1 MKKKRKLNKKKLVL
15 FIIMLVFF
23 FMFLLSL
30 IKIISYLKDNKD
42 NKKIQETIIKDSI
55 TIVEPIEEE
64 KKVKYDIDFKSLK
77 ETNSDT
83 VAYVKVNNTNID
95 YVVVKGNDNSY
106 YLKHNFEK
114 KWNVS
119 GWIFA
124 DYHNNFDESD
134 KNIIIFGHNTR
145 DGSMFGTLKNTL
157 NENWYKNNENQKIVL
172 VTEMGTYYYQVFST
186 YSIKPEDYYINTEFN
201 NNDEFDKFIKKL
213 KSRSVYDY
221 EIEVSGKDKILTLS
235 SCIGDGTK
243 RVVLHAKLIEME
255 ENL

>member
-1 MKKKRKLNKKKLVL
+1 MKKKRKLNKKKLLL
-15 FIIMLVFF
+15 FVIMLVFF

-42 NKKIQETIIKDSI
+42 NKKIQETIINDSI
-55 TIVEPIEEE
+55 TIIEPIEEKE
-64 KKVKYDIDFKSLK
+64 VKYDVDFKFLK
-77 ETNSDT
+77 EKNTDT
-83 VAYVKVNNTNID
+83 IAYVKVNNTNID
-95 YVVVKGNDNSY
+95 YIVVKGNDNSY

-124 DYHNNFDESD
+124 DYHNKFDESD

-157 NENWYKNNENQKIVL
+157 NENWYNNDENHKIVL
-172 VTEMGTYYYQVFST
+172 VTKYGTYFYQVLST
-186 YSIKPEDYYINTEFN
+186 YSIKPEDYYINTEFEN
-201 NNDEFDKFIKKL
+201 SDEFDKFVKKL

-221 EIEVSGKDKILTLS
+221 GIEVYGEDKILTLS
-235 SCIGDGTK
+235 SCIGDGSK
-243 RVVLHAKLIEME
+243 RVVLHAKLIEM
-255 ENL
+255 